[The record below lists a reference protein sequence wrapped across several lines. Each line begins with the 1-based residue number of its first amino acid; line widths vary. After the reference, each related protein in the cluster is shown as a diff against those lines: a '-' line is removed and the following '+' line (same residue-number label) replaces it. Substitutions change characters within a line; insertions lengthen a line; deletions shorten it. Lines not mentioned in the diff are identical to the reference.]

1 MDPIVI
7 RDFAIALLIGALV
20 GIEREKRKALEP
32 DIVGV
37 RTFILVALAGAVS
50 AWVSVRLAT
59 ALPLAVTV
67 GAVGAL
73 VAAGHV
79 VHARGKEPPPGM
91 TTEVAAVG
99 VCLLGGACLLGAP
112 EIAVALGIAMSAVLA
127 FKQPI
132 HAAVGRLALDD
143 IYAGLKLLVATF
155 IVLPLLP
162 DRAVDPWGAL
172 NPYRLWWLVVLI
184 SALSL
189 VGYVAVRWLGAARGT
204 TVTGLFGGLVSST
217 AVTLAFARESRDGRT
232 GRTQADA
239 LAAGLLLAWSVMFV
253 RMAAIAAVV
262 HPPLA
267 ALLGM
272 PFGVL
277 AAATA
282 ALAGHRYWRS
292 LGAADATTSGAP
304 DVPLRNPFSLAAA
317 TKFASVFALVLLVVR
332 AAEAYGAGRGL
343 YIVAM
348 LAGLAD
354 VDAITLSMAGFARAG
369 GDAGMAVTAM
379 LLAALANTLVK
390 LVLVLVLG
398 AGPLR
403 RHVSVAAAIVAALGF
418 GAIALLR

>member
-67 GAVGAL
+67 GAIGAL

-112 EIAVALGIAMSAVLA
+112 EIAVALAIAMSAVLA

-132 HAAVGRLALDD
+132 HAAVGRLGLDD
-143 IYAGLKLLVATF
+143 FYAGLKLLVATF

-184 SALSL
+184 SALSF

-317 TKFASVFALVLLVVR
+317 TKFAAVFALVLLVVR

-369 GDAGMAVTAM
+369 GAAGVAVTAM